1 MSHSRDDDAKA
12 MWETARLSLEAR
24 WAEEG
29 HGEYHDFQEVGA
41 CALVSIAGS
50 LISIREALDAL
61 IER

>member
-1 MSHSRDDDAKA
+1 

-50 LISIREALDAL
+50 LISIREALDTL